1 MRLVTKTDI
10 IDAAN
15 RIKGATLRTP
25 LVPATLADRQLWLKP
40 ENLQSIGAFKVRGA
54 ANVLAQLPDSARERG
69 VVAYSSGNH
78 AQAVAFAARQAGVT
92 ALIVIDDTAP
102 QLKLAKTRALGAEV
116 VTVPL
121 QDRQRVAEEIAAER
135 GATLVPPFD
144 HPGVIAGQGTIGL
157 EVMADLPDAD
167 VVLVPVSGGGLAA
180 GVGVA
185 IKALRPATAV
195 YGVEPE
201 LAGDAA
207 ASLAAG
213 HLVHW
218 PVADRVRTIADGLRA
233 EPSELTFAHLRNV
246 LDGILTVSETEIRQ
260 AVGLL
265 ARQARLVAEP
275 AGAVATAGA
284 LFRADQLPGGKV
296 VTVVSGGNIEPALL
310 AEILTE
316 SAGVHPA

>member
-1 MRLVTKTDI
+1 
-10 IDAAN
+10 
-15 RIKGATLRTP
+15 
-25 LVPATLADRQLWLKP
+25 
-40 ENLQSIGAFKVRGA
+40 VRGA
-54 ANVLAQLPDSARERG
+54 ANVLAQLPDSARDRG

-78 AQAVAFAARQAGVT
+78 AQAVAFAARQAGVP

-121 QDRQRVAEEIAAER
+121 QDRQRVAEQIAEER

-185 IKALRPATAV
+185 IKALRPGTAV

-218 PVADRVRTIADGLRA
+218 PVEDRVRTIADGLRA
-233 EPSELTFAHLRNV
+233 EPSELTFAHLRTV
-246 LDGILTVSETEIRQ
+246 LDGILTVSESEIRQ